1 LIMVGT
7 ARHVTPD
14 HDLIFSLL
22 TLLNLILVIKS
33 VSPYLVYTL
42 MMDGYNEVMVRCY
55 MPGCAHHDQ
64 CVDQIR

>member
-1 LIMVGT
+1 MVGT

-22 TLLNLILVIKS
+22 TLLNLHKILVIKS

-42 MMDGYNEVMVRCY
+42 MMDGYSFIV
-55 MPGCAHHDQ
+55 
-64 CVDQIR
+64 I